1 MGNAGN
7 SLQVLNGVV
16 KFSETRLVRRSV
28 GDVGEGEVV
37 SILGAEFVVGSMGL
51 LTSVC
56 LSGVSGV
63 CGRKVDFRVG

>member
-7 SLQVLNGVV
+7 SLQVLSGDV
-16 KFSETRLVRRSV
+16 KFSEARLVRRSV

-37 SILGAEFVVGSMGL
+37 SILGAEFAVGFIGL
-51 LTSVC
+51 LTSVS

-63 CGRKVDFRVG
+63 CGRKADFRVG

>member
-7 SLQVLNGVV
+7 SFKVLSGVV
-16 KFSETRLVRRSV
+16 KFLETRV
-28 GDVGEGEVV
+28 GDIGEGEVV
-37 SILGAEFVVGSMGL
+37 SILGAEFAVGFMGL
-51 LTSVC
+51 LTSVS